1 MNTVEPCKYVL
12 VGDESAANLRLS
24 QILKQAY
31 GKENVAR
38 FLELQYLEPFLVNN
52 HGSPIVVCLDLFGFD
67 LKEATGT
74 VGHIRDAYPKVVFNL
89 YLDQDEYRR
98 RNHELSEHWQDR
110 FRHYFKTF
118 KEGVDVEYEPI
129 VRGSLRPSQNEAMHN
144 MAYDPIRLTPIFKR
158 GLVGPEPGVEQTPD
172 TPTAFISYSRNDW
185 QSFVA
190 GLVSDLAKESQKVW
204 IDQNY
209 IVGGDDWMDAI
220 GDALQVC
227 DTLLLV
233 LSPEALTSRYVKM
246 EYRYFFRQEKPIIPV
261 LYRQV
266 NKMPFELATLHYID
280 FTQGDRAKSYATLL
294 SILSRPRGSA
304 RTNQALNP
312 TENRPAR

>member
-1 MNTVEPCKYVL
+1 MEPCKYVL
-12 VGDESAANLRLS
+12 VGVESTANLRLS

-38 FLELQYLEPFLVNN
+38 FLEFQYLERFLGNN
-52 HGSPIVVCLDLFGFD
+52 PASPIVVCLDLFGFD
-67 LKEATGT
+67 LKEATET
-74 VGHIRDAYPKVVFNL
+74 VAHIRNAYPKVVINL

-98 RNHELSEHWQDR
+98 RNHELPEQWQDR

-118 KEGVDVEYEPI
+118 KEDTDVEFEPI

-144 MAYDPIRLTPIFKR
+144 MAFDPIRLTPVFKK
-158 GLVGPEPGVEQTPD
+158 GLIGPEASVDQPPD
-172 TPTAFISYSRNDW
+172 TPTAFISYARNDW
-185 QSFVA
+185 QGFVA
-190 GLVSDLAKESQKVW
+190 GLASDLARESQKVW

-220 GDALQVC
+220 GDALEVC

-246 EYRYFFRQEKPIIPV
+246 EYRYFFRQEKPIIPI

-266 NKMPFELATLHYID
+266 DKMPFELATLHYID
-280 FTQGDRAKSYATLL
+280 FTQADRSKSYSTLL
-294 SILSRPRGSA
+294 SILSRPRGPMRA
-304 RTNQALNP
+304 NQ
-312 TENRPAR
+312 TQH